1 MLPSTLC
8 QLPLEVLLVA
18 NNKLVALPEEL
29 GRMKT
34 LAELDASCNEI
45 SHLPP
50 QLGELS
56 VLKSLNIR
64 RNHLVELPIGNRF
77 HSVLLLIKIFLSSYC
92 LSNYMEL

>member
-1 MLPSTLC
+1 VLPSTLC

-50 QLGELS
+50 QLGELPM
-56 VLKSLNIR
+56 LKSLNVR
-64 RNHLVELPIGNRF
+64 RNHLVELPIGNNF
-77 HSVLLLIKIFLSSYC
+77 CLFINFLGSHSLSK
-92 LSNYMEL
+92 